1 MRITAVALISIGI
14 GAATIVVADPQDAS
28 TPAPPQAP
36 APAAT
41 APTSTAAAAAPKSTV
56 VVQGE
61 QDVLERHFQSEGYK
75 EEMRNGEKV
84 FCRREDEMGS
94 RLGSRKVCS
103 TAQQLQA
110 TEREAQS
117 AYQRGQTHQNNPSG
131 K

>member
-14 GAATIVVADPQDAS
+14 GAATMVVADPQDAS
-28 TPAPPQAP
+28 TPAPPQSSAP
-36 APAAT
+36 APAAE
-41 APTSTAAAAAPKSTV
+41 APKSTV

-75 EEMRNGEKV
+75 EEMLNGEKV
-84 FCRREDEMGS
+84 FCRREDRMGS

-110 TEREAQS
+110 TEQEAQS
-117 AYQRGQTHQNNPSG
+117 AYQSGQTHQTNPSG
-131 K
+131 H